1 MVYCYGGHGL
11 VVGLDDLRDVSSL
24 NNSVI
29 LWFKCDSYCQQW
41 TVKWAI
47 TGAVG
52 PIGAGSCQELNAG
65 LKMW

>member
-1 MVYCYGGHGL
+1 M
-11 VVGLDDLRDVSSL
+11 VGLDDLRGPSSL

-29 LWFKCDSYCQQW
+29 LWFKCGSYCQQW
-41 TVKWAI
+41 TVKCAI
-47 TGAVG
+47 TGAAG